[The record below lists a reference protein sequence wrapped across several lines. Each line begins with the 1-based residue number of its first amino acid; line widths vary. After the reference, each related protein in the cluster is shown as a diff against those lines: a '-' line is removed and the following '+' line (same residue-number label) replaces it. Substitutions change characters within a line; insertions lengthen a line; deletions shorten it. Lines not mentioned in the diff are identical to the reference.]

1 MFALLSEVNE
11 YRNETIKSF
20 GRRLYQENIE
30 CLHNEKFRSEQKIT
44 NKMNIPYE
52 YEKSQGNSYLGYWAL
67 LDKHK
72 FLLGWL
78 VLERCNQ
85 MSLSPVVQHQKAKTL
100 VHRR

>member
-1 MFALLSEVNE
+1 MFALLFEVNE

-52 YEKSQGNSYLGYWAL
+52 YGKSQ
-67 LDKHK
+67 DKKTMQEILTKEFISFK
-72 FLLGWL
+72 FPF
-78 VLERCNQ
+78 VCR
-85 MSLSPVVQHQKAKTL
+85 
-100 VHRR
+100 